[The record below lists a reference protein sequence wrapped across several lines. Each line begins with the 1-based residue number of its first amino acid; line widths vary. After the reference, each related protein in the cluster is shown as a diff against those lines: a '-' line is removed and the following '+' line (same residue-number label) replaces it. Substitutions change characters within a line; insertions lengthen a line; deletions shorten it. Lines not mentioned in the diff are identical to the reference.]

1 MKKLILTLAVV
12 LCSSFLFSSCGEK
25 ATVWVSYK
33 ATVSG
38 EFPAEALAVQ
48 QYMNDEIDKTLTGKV
63 ENLWPETA
71 ANDKAA
77 VAACDK
83 IYEPVAHGATK
94 EFTILL
100 NKSYPSSDPDNIKT
114 VTLKTYKFYTE

>member
-1 MKKLILTLAVV
+1 MKKLFLTLAVV

-48 QYMNDEIDKTLTGKV
+48 SKMNEEIEKTLTGY
-63 ENLWPETA
+63 NNGLWPESDN
-71 ANDKAA
+71 NDKAA
-77 VAACDK
+77 VAACER

-114 VTLKTYKFYTE
+114 VTLRTYKFYTE